1 MNRLV
6 KIKHWLSDLCSGAT
20 DPSCD
25 VSDIPDVYESWF
37 YLNGTP
43 DVIPAEGNKYR
54 VFVTMRGTKG
64 LRYEDPVY
72 WTRVR
77 ITKHGQRRFTLDEA
91 YQLVDRINLSYKQA
105 HACHA

>member
-1 MNRLV
+1 MNRLA
-6 KIKHWLSDLCSGAT
+6 KIKHWLSDVCSGAT

-43 DVIPAEGNKYR
+43 DVIPAEGNKYW

-64 LRYEDPVY
+64 QHRAE
-72 WTRVR
+72 
-77 ITKHGQRRFTLDEA
+77 TLDCPKGMRT
-91 YQLVDRINLSYKQA
+91 RIGYKSFGPERFVPKPGWSPK
-105 HACHA
+105 HNVII